1 MYCNICGNRGDNIN
15 LFMITMCKD
24 CFNEF
29 ANISVLDEEYDKYKN
44 LIRILLSYYIS
55 PKAILNPAKWA
66 GLLFCLNL
74 TKNPYLI
81 SYKKSDE

>member
-15 LFMITMCKD
+15 LFMIRMCKD

-44 LIRILLSYYIS
+44 LTRILLSYYIS
-55 PKAILNPAKWA
+55 PKAILNPAK
-66 GLLFCLNL
+66 
-74 TKNPYLI
+74 
-81 SYKKSDE
+81 